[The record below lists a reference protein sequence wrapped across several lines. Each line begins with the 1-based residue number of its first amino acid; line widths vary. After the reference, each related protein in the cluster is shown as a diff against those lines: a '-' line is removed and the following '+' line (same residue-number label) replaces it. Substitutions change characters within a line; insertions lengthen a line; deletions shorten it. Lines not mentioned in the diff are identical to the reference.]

1 MWRHALWSTRGA
13 RAAGD
18 ADRNQHAATLA
29 SPIDVGPCLLN
40 LGHRLRRFPQHASY
54 RTIFPARNNL
64 PAWRSETIALFSHG
78 AVCEYFVTRRFL
90 RPLSTHCDK
99 KIAAYCLVARGRR
112 QTRAVGFTFEA
123 ITMANFTPI
132 SAAIGGA
139 LIGLSAV
146 LLMML
151 NGRIAGITG
160 VFAGLIDPIGG
171 DRAWRATFIAGLI
184 AAPLSAV
191 LLGLTLP
198 LPQMPSSLAVTALA
212 GLLVGF
218 GTRLSNGCTSG
229 HGVCG
234 IARLS
239 PRSIA
244 ATAIFMAAAIAV
256 VALTRHVFGA

>member
-1 MWRHALWSTRGA
+1 
-13 RAAGD
+13 
-18 ADRNQHAATLA
+18 
-29 SPIDVGPCLLN
+29 
-40 LGHRLRRFPQHASY
+40 
-54 RTIFPARNNL
+54 
-64 PAWRSETIALFSHG
+64 
-78 AVCEYFVTRRFL
+78 
-90 RPLSTHCDK
+90 
-99 KIAAYCLVARGRR
+99 
-112 QTRAVGFTFEA
+112 
-123 ITMANFTPI
+123 MANFTPI
-132 SAAIGGA
+132 SAAIGGV

-160 VFAGLIDPIGG
+160 VFAGLIDPTAN

-198 LPQMPSSLAVTALA
+198 LPQMPSSLTVIAVA

-229 HGVCG
+229 HGVSG

-244 ATAIFMAAAIAV
+244 ATAIFMAAAIIV
-256 VALTRHVFGA
+256 VALTRHVLGA